1 MSARRRLLR
10 WGSWFAV
17 VNAALLGIVGLR
29 YLWYYSALTP
39 SVAWV
44 YAVLAYVGQ
53 LTALGYLPFLL
64 LVPLMLLVPRPR
76 VILPL
81 GVLLASAVLSFLVLD
96 TLVFAEHRY
105 HLDVLTFVM
114 LELHTW
120 AFLALYFLLG
130 LAIEAMLAI
139 WLWRRSA
146 WPRGIGWG
154 GTWPWASEAASSPA
168 TSSTHGHTRTI
179 TCR

>member
-29 YLWYYSALTP
+29 YLWYYSALRP
-39 SVAWV
+39 SVVAWV
-44 YAVLAYVGQ
+44 YAVLACAGQ
-53 LTALGYLPFLL
+53 FTAFGYLLFLL
-64 LVPLMLLVPRPR
+64 LVPLILLVPRPR

-114 LELHTW
+114 FFIGRLFEAVGVVRCRDKTIPYCTPRT
-120 AFLALYFLLG
+120 AKLG
-130 LAIEAMLAI
+130 
-139 WLWRRSA
+139 
-146 WPRGIGWG
+146 P
-154 GTWPWASEAASSPA
+154 
-168 TSSTHGHTRTI
+168 
-179 TCR
+179 